1 MSKKR
6 KPSHGKLGGNL
17 QDAHMRNV
25 AGVKVREL
33 NKPVELKVITKVP
46 AKWMLKDLETDQTYI
61 GTGKKKIG
69 EQWREIGPKRHD
81 WLQGRTKKQ
90 YSDSMMMV
98 AFAALGLFVT
108 MLVLTLIIQK

>member
-25 AGVKVREL
+25 AGVEVREL
-33 NKPVELKVITKVP
+33 NEPVELKVITKVP
-46 AKWMLKDLETDQTYI
+46 AKWILKDMETNQTYI

-69 EQWREIGPKRHD
+69 EQWREIGPKRHN
-81 WLQGRTKKQ
+81 WLQGRTLKQ
-90 YSDSMMMV
+90 YRDSSTIV
-98 AFAALGLFVT
+98 AFAALGIFAM
-108 MLVLTLIIQK
+108 MLYLTLTK